1 MLRMNNNILP
11 SLGKTKYETHFL
23 GKKDL
28 PFIFHKDTIVYQS
41 KECIP
46 NLHLNLEL
54 LYFVEGCG
62 SVICDGKAF
71 AVQQGD
77 VSIINS
83 YAIHSVTTTGVVRY
97 FCLIVDND
105 FCAANV
111 ADMSALQFDSLI
123 QNDAAQALFER
134 VIEEFNSRDAFRD
147 AGIQCAVQQLLLFL
161 CRNYSKPKPAGKK
174 QDSARES
181 VWVAVEFMKQNLGQK
196 LMVEQIAR
204 SAGFSKYYFLRLFKA
219 HTGYTVT
226 RYLNLLRCDRAKQLL
241 LSGCTVKEA
250 AAQCGFENLSYF
262 TKVFRACIGLLPGT
276 VQKQN

>member
-1 MLRMNNNILP
+1 MNNNILP
-11 SLGKTKYETHFL
+11 SLGKTEYEAHFL
-23 GKKDL
+23 GQKDL
-28 PFIFHKDTIVYQS
+28 PFIFHKDTIAYQS

-54 LYFVEGCG
+54 LYFIEGCG
-62 SVICDGKAF
+62 SVICDGKTF

-77 VSIINS
+77 VAVINS
-83 YAIHSVTTTGVVRY
+83 YAIHTVTTTDVARY

-105 FCAANV
+105 FCIANI
-111 ADMSALQFDSLI
+111 ADMSELQFVSLI
-123 QNDAAQALFER
+123 QNDTARTLFEQ
-134 VIEEFNSRDAFRD
+134 VVQEFDNRDAFRD

-161 CRNYSKPKPAGKK
+161 CRNYSEPKPTGEK

-181 VWVAVEFMKQNLGQK
+181 VWIAVEFMKQRLGQK
-196 LMVEQIAR
+196 LMLEQIAA

-241 LSGCTVKEA
+241 SSGCAVKEA
-250 AAQCGFENLSYF
+250 AVLCGFENLSYF
-262 TKVFRACIGLLPGT
+262 TKVFKTYTGLLPGE
-276 VQKQN
+276 VKRN